1 MRFSASATAL
11 IALTVLCL
19 ISCSVSRRASSSE
32 QSSQLRVESEEL
44 RVDRDSVAVEVHDT
58 VTVTTTIT
66 VDRNDKGDTLRVA
79 TVTERDKVR
88 DRTQLKVKSEKLKVV
103 RDTVYIEHRDSVFVS
118 NTNLTNDT
126 ERKPSSFLTALKWIF
141 AIVCAMIGLIIT
153 IKIALRRA
161 S

>member
-1 MRFSASATAL
+1 MRFSASATVL
-11 IALTVLCL
+11 IALTALCL
-19 ISCSVSRRASSSE
+19 NSCSVSRKASSSE

-103 RDTVYIEHRDSVFVS
+103 RDTVYVEHRDSVFVS
-118 NTNLTNDT
+118 NTKLSNDT
-126 ERKPSSFLTALKWIF
+126 DRKSGGFLTTLKWIF